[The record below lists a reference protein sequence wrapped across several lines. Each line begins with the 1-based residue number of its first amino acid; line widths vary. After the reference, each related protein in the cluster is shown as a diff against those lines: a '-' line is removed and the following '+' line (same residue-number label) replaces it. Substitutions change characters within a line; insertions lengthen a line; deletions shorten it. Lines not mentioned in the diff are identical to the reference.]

1 MLAFKNEKDSEFPD
15 FENKS
20 NYEFSAFVDYEL
32 SKVSEDLS
40 IDDFRKIVD
49 EFWKINTFAEK
60 IAVMY
65 AQQKKKVMFIVPVTT
80 SVDYLLEIGF
90 LLGVH
95 KQVIKANGMLDI
107 LSVRTGVDNYDGSL
121 HYFFPR

>member
-1 MLAFKNEKDSEFPD
+1 MLAFKNEKDSEFSD

-20 NYEFSAFVDYEL
+20 NYEFSAFVENEL
-32 SKVSEDLS
+32 SKDSEDLS

-65 AQQKKKVMFIVPVTT
+65 AQQKKKVMLIVPVTT
-80 SVDYLLEIGF
+80 SVDCLLEIGF

-95 KQVIKANGMLDI
+95 KQVIKVNGMLDI
-107 LSVRTGVDNYDGSL
+107 SSVRTGVDNYDGSL
-121 HYFFPR
+121 HYGFPR